1 MKISWSFFLL
11 DGDFIKGSRFNPGIK
26 RIKKTDIQLR
36 NLQEFSHGFS
46 VLHPP
51 ITQIVFPTHFKYDL
65 YKSLKRSR
73 RPYKHVQHFIL
84 KYFITI
90 ILISVNIEKYVL
102 SAGQRSHR

>member
-26 RIKKTDIQLR
+26 RIKKNWYTVKKSTKIFPWIFGPAPT
-36 NLQEFSHGFS
+36 NNTNC
-46 VLHPP
+46 V
-51 ITQIVFPTHFKYDL
+51 PTHFKYDL